1 MTNKIEKAVKCDYC
15 SCFPPSL
22 NVKED
27 KNNDCYQCAG
37 GSAVTGFTACM
48 FTYNRVAPLLALPDA
63 DADVFMTHFYRLRPN
78 LSKPGFTSY

>member
-1 MTNKIEKAVKCDYC
+1 MIIVRV
-15 SCFPPSL
+15 FPPSL

-48 FTYNRVAPLLALPDA
+48 FTFSVVQSRRSAARAARRRRRRIYDSLLSLAAQFIKAGIYKLLMP
-63 DADVFMTHFYRLRPN
+63 VN
-78 LSKPGFTSY
+78 N